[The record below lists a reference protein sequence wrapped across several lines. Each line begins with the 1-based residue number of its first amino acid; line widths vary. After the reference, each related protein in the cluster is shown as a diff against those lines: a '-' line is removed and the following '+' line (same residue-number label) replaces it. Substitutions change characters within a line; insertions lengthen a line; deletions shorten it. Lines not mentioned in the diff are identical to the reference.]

1 MTRTNKYIIDGNKID
16 GKAIAQNIKDEVKK
30 VIEERC
36 LHPRL
41 AVIQVGN
48 NPASTT
54 YVNNK
59 NKACEYCGIQC
70 ITKHMEEDV
79 SEEHLIEEIMR
90 LNEDIFVDGILVQL
104 PLPTHINEQRVLS
117 VIDPNKD
124 VDCFGDENLG
134 RIVKNARTADKQPC
148 TPSGIMKML
157 DFIGFDYSGKNAVM
171 IGRSN
176 IVGKPMAL
184 MLLARDM
191 NVTVLHSKTP
201 KEQLKK
207 FCKNADLIVIATGHM
222 NTLTEEH
229 FGRKKPV
236 IIDVGINRDENGK
249 LCGDVSEEVKKKY
262 SKYYSPVP
270 SGSGLLTVAMLMFNT
285 LKSHIHDIHEGEI

>member
-1 MTRTNKYIIDGNKID
+1 MIKTNKYIIDGNKID
-16 GKAIAQNIKDEVKK
+16 GKAISQAIKDEVKFIVEDK
-30 VIEERC
+30 KLSPC
-36 LHPRL
+36 L

-59 NKACEYCGIQC
+59 NKACEYCGIKC
-70 ITKHMEEDV
+70 ITIHMDEDV
-79 SEEHLIEEIMR
+79 SEEHLIGEIKR
-90 LNEDIFVDGILVQL
+90 FNEDLYVDGILVQL
-104 PLPTHINEQRVLS
+104 PLPAHINEQRVLS
-117 VIDPNKD
+117 VISPCKD
-124 VDCFGDENLG
+124 VDCFGDENIG
-134 RIVKNARTADKQPC
+134 RLAKNALTASKQPC
-148 TPSGIMKML
+148 TPSGIIKML
-157 DFIGFDYSGKNAVM
+157 DFIGFDYSGKNAVV

-191 NVTVLHSKTP
+191 NVTVLHSQTP

-207 FCKNADLIVIATGHM
+207 FCKNADLIVVATGHM

-249 LCGDVSEEVKKKY
+249 LCGDIPEEVKKKY
-262 SKYYSPVP
+262 SECYSPVP
-270 SGSGLLTVAMLMFNT
+270 AGCGLLTVAMLMFNT
-285 LKSHIHDIHEGEI
+285 LYSHINNIHEGEI

>member
-1 MTRTNKYIIDGNKID
+1 MIKNNEYIVDGNKID
-16 GKAIAQNIKDEVKK
+16 GKAIAQAIKNEVKFIIDDQK
-30 VIEERC
+30 
-36 LHPRL
+36 LHPCL

-59 NKACEYCGIQC
+59 NKACEYCGIKC
-70 ITKHMEEDV
+70 ITIHMDEDIP
-79 SEEHLIEEIMR
+79 EDNLIQEIMR
-90 LNEDIFVDGILVQL
+90 LNMNDSVSGILVQL
-104 PLPTHINEQRVLS
+104 PLPAHINEQRVLS
-117 VIDPNKD
+117 VISPYKD
-124 VDCFGDENLG
+124 VDCFGDENIG
-134 RIVKNARTADKQPC
+134 RLLKNALAAQKQPC
-148 TPSGIMKML
+148 TPSGIIKIL
-157 DFIGFDYSGKNAVM
+157 DFIGFDYEGKNAVV

-191 NVTVLHSKTP
+191 NVTILHSKTP

-207 FCKNADLIVIATGHM
+207 FCKNADLIVVATGHR

-236 IIDVGINRDENGK
+236 VIDVGINRDENGK
-249 LCGDVSEEVKKKY
+249 LCGDVSEEVKKKH

-270 SGSGLLTVAMLMFNT
+270 AGVGVLTVAMLMFNT
-285 LKSHIHDIHEGEI
+285 LKAHTY